1 MTKILFEIVSR
12 VMNIPIEKISD
23 SSGPDSIPDWD
34 SFNMFVLLD
43 EIEKEFD
50 VKFSLE
56 ETLEIKNVGDF
67 RKQLEKHGVNLN
79 EWNFYRGVQYQ
90 LKLHHIGIVVEN
102 IQKSLGELTKYL
114 DFEST
119 TMPSLVGSQKVNI
132 CFLKTNNVFLEL
144 IEPAEENSPIS
155 NFIKKG
161 GGFHH
166 LCFEVD
172 DIHLELEKM
181 KKNGARIVVDVVKGF
196 EERLTAFV
204 MLDMKNTNCNLIEL
218 AEKK

>member
-1 MTKILFEIVSR
+1 M
-12 VMNIPIEKISD
+12 
-23 SSGPDSIPDWD
+23 
-34 SFNMFVLLD
+34 
-43 EIEKEFD
+43 
-50 VKFSLE
+50 
-56 ETLEIKNVGDF
+56 
-67 RKQLEKHGVNLN
+67 
-79 EWNFYRGVQYQ
+79 
-90 LKLHHIGIVVEN
+90 KLHHIGIVVEN

-119 TMPSLVGSQKVNI
+119 TVPSLVGSQKVNI

-144 IEPAEENSPIS
+144 IEPVEENSPIS

-181 KKNGARIVVDVVKGF
+181 KKKGARIVVDVVKGF

-204 MLDMKNTNCNLIEL
+204 MLDMKNTNCDLIEL

>member
-1 MTKILFEIVSR
+1 M
-12 VMNIPIEKISD
+12 
-23 SSGPDSIPDWD
+23 
-34 SFNMFVLLD
+34 
-43 EIEKEFD
+43 
-50 VKFSLE
+50 
-56 ETLEIKNVGDF
+56 
-67 RKQLEKHGVNLN
+67 
-79 EWNFYRGVQYQ
+79 
-90 LKLHHIGIVVEN
+90 KLHHIGIVVEN

-114 DFEST
+114 DFESI

-181 KKNGARIVVDVVKGF
+181 KKNGVHIVVDVVKGF

-218 AEKK
+218 AEKR

>member
-1 MTKILFEIVSR
+1 
-12 VMNIPIEKISD
+12 
-23 SSGPDSIPDWD
+23 
-34 SFNMFVLLD
+34 
-43 EIEKEFD
+43 
-50 VKFSLE
+50 
-56 ETLEIKNVGDF
+56 
-67 RKQLEKHGVNLN
+67 
-79 EWNFYRGVQYQ
+79 

-102 IQKSLGELTKYL
+102 IQKSLGDLTKYL

-119 TMPSLVGSQKVNI
+119 TVPSLVGSQKVNI

-166 LCFEVD
+166 LCFEID

>member
-1 MTKILFEIVSR
+1 
-12 VMNIPIEKISD
+12 
-23 SSGPDSIPDWD
+23 
-34 SFNMFVLLD
+34 
-43 EIEKEFD
+43 
-50 VKFSLE
+50 
-56 ETLEIKNVGDF
+56 
-67 RKQLEKHGVNLN
+67 
-79 EWNFYRGVQYQ
+79 

-102 IQKSLGELTKYL
+102 IQKSLGDLTKYL

-181 KKNGARIVVDVVKGF
+181 KKNGAHIVVDAVKGF

>member
-1 MTKILFEIVSR
+1 M
-12 VMNIPIEKISD
+12 
-23 SSGPDSIPDWD
+23 
-34 SFNMFVLLD
+34 
-43 EIEKEFD
+43 
-50 VKFSLE
+50 
-56 ETLEIKNVGDF
+56 
-67 RKQLEKHGVNLN
+67 
-79 EWNFYRGVQYQ
+79 
-90 LKLHHIGIVVEN
+90 KLHHIGIVVEN

-204 MLDMKNTNCNLIEL
+204 MLDMKNTNCDLIEL

>member
-1 MTKILFEIVSR
+1 M
-12 VMNIPIEKISD
+12 
-23 SSGPDSIPDWD
+23 
-34 SFNMFVLLD
+34 
-43 EIEKEFD
+43 
-50 VKFSLE
+50 
-56 ETLEIKNVGDF
+56 
-67 RKQLEKHGVNLN
+67 
-79 EWNFYRGVQYQ
+79 
-90 LKLHHIGIVVEN
+90 KLHHIGIVVES

-181 KKNGARIVVDVVKGF
+181 KKNGAHIIVDVVKGF

>member
-1 MTKILFEIVSR
+1 M
-12 VMNIPIEKISD
+12 
-23 SSGPDSIPDWD
+23 
-34 SFNMFVLLD
+34 
-43 EIEKEFD
+43 
-50 VKFSLE
+50 
-56 ETLEIKNVGDF
+56 
-67 RKQLEKHGVNLN
+67 
-79 EWNFYRGVQYQ
+79 
-90 LKLHHIGIVVEN
+90 KLHHIGIVVEN
-102 IQKSLGELTKYL
+102 IQESLGELTQYL

-119 TMPSLVGSQKVNI
+119 TVPSLVGSQKVNI

-144 IEPAEENSPIS
+144 IEPTQENSPIS

-181 KKNGARIVVDVVKGF
+181 KKNGAHVIVDIVNGF
-196 EERLTAFV
+196 EDRLIAFV

-218 AEKK
+218 AEKKQY

>member
-1 MTKILFEIVSR
+1 M
-12 VMNIPIEKISD
+12 
-23 SSGPDSIPDWD
+23 
-34 SFNMFVLLD
+34 
-43 EIEKEFD
+43 
-50 VKFSLE
+50 
-56 ETLEIKNVGDF
+56 
-67 RKQLEKHGVNLN
+67 
-79 EWNFYRGVQYQ
+79 
-90 LKLHHIGIVVEN
+90 KLHHIGIVVEN

>member
-1 MTKILFEIVSR
+1 M
-12 VMNIPIEKISD
+12 
-23 SSGPDSIPDWD
+23 
-34 SFNMFVLLD
+34 
-43 EIEKEFD
+43 
-50 VKFSLE
+50 
-56 ETLEIKNVGDF
+56 
-67 RKQLEKHGVNLN
+67 
-79 EWNFYRGVQYQ
+79 
-90 LKLHHIGIVVEN
+90 KLHHIGIVVEN

-119 TMPSLVGSQKVNI
+119 TVPSLVGSQKVNI

-144 IEPAEENSPIS
+144 IEPAEENTPIS

-181 KKNGARIVVDVVKGF
+181 KKNGARIIVDVVNGF
-196 EERLTAFV
+196 EGRLTAFV

>member
-1 MTKILFEIVSR
+1 M
-12 VMNIPIEKISD
+12 
-23 SSGPDSIPDWD
+23 
-34 SFNMFVLLD
+34 
-43 EIEKEFD
+43 
-50 VKFSLE
+50 
-56 ETLEIKNVGDF
+56 
-67 RKQLEKHGVNLN
+67 
-79 EWNFYRGVQYQ
+79 
-90 LKLHHIGIVVEN
+90 KLHHIGIIVKN
-102 IQKSLGELTKYL
+102 IQKSLGEVTQYL
-114 DFEST
+114 DFESI
-119 TMPSLVGSQKVNI
+119 TMPTLVGSQKVNI

-181 KKNGARIVVDVVKGF
+181 KKNGAHVVVDVVKGF

-218 AEKK
+218 VEKK

>member
-1 MTKILFEIVSR
+1 M
-12 VMNIPIEKISD
+12 
-23 SSGPDSIPDWD
+23 
-34 SFNMFVLLD
+34 
-43 EIEKEFD
+43 
-50 VKFSLE
+50 
-56 ETLEIKNVGDF
+56 
-67 RKQLEKHGVNLN
+67 
-79 EWNFYRGVQYQ
+79 
-90 LKLHHIGIVVEN
+90 KLHHIGIVVES
-102 IQKSLGELTKYL
+102 IQKSLGELTNYL

-181 KKNGARIVVDVVKGF
+181 KKNGARIIVDVVKGF

>member
-1 MTKILFEIVSR
+1 M
-12 VMNIPIEKISD
+12 
-23 SSGPDSIPDWD
+23 
-34 SFNMFVLLD
+34 
-43 EIEKEFD
+43 
-50 VKFSLE
+50 
-56 ETLEIKNVGDF
+56 
-67 RKQLEKHGVNLN
+67 
-79 EWNFYRGVQYQ
+79 
-90 LKLHHIGIVVEN
+90 KLHHIGIVVEN
-102 IQKSLGELTKYL
+102 IQKSLGELTKCL
-114 DFEST
+114 DFESI

>member
-1 MTKILFEIVSR
+1 M
-12 VMNIPIEKISD
+12 
-23 SSGPDSIPDWD
+23 
-34 SFNMFVLLD
+34 
-43 EIEKEFD
+43 
-50 VKFSLE
+50 
-56 ETLEIKNVGDF
+56 
-67 RKQLEKHGVNLN
+67 
-79 EWNFYRGVQYQ
+79 
-90 LKLHHIGIVVEN
+90 KLHHIGIVVEN

-114 DFEST
+114 DFESI

-181 KKNGARIVVDVVKGF
+181 KKNGAHIVVDVVKGF
-196 EERLTAFV
+196 EERLIAFV

>member
-1 MTKILFEIVSR
+1 M
-12 VMNIPIEKISD
+12 
-23 SSGPDSIPDWD
+23 
-34 SFNMFVLLD
+34 
-43 EIEKEFD
+43 
-50 VKFSLE
+50 
-56 ETLEIKNVGDF
+56 
-67 RKQLEKHGVNLN
+67 
-79 EWNFYRGVQYQ
+79 
-90 LKLHHIGIVVEN
+90 KLHHISIAVKN
-102 IQKSLGELTKYL
+102 IQESLGELTKFVN
-114 DFEST
+114 FEST
-119 TMPSLVGSQKVNI
+119 TVPTLVGSQKVNI

-166 LCFEVD
+166 LCFEID

-181 KKNGARIVVDVVKGF
+181 KKNGARIIVDVVNGF

>member
-1 MTKILFEIVSR
+1 M
-12 VMNIPIEKISD
+12 
-23 SSGPDSIPDWD
+23 
-34 SFNMFVLLD
+34 
-43 EIEKEFD
+43 
-50 VKFSLE
+50 
-56 ETLEIKNVGDF
+56 
-67 RKQLEKHGVNLN
+67 
-79 EWNFYRGVQYQ
+79 
-90 LKLHHIGIVVEN
+90 KLHHIGIVVEN

-181 KKNGARIVVDVVKGF
+181 KKNGAHIVVDVVKGF
-196 EERLTAFV
+196 EERLIAFV
-204 MLDMKNTNCNLIEL
+204 LLDMKNTNCNLIEL

>member
-1 MTKILFEIVSR
+1 
-12 VMNIPIEKISD
+12 
-23 SSGPDSIPDWD
+23 
-34 SFNMFVLLD
+34 
-43 EIEKEFD
+43 
-50 VKFSLE
+50 
-56 ETLEIKNVGDF
+56 
-67 RKQLEKHGVNLN
+67 
-79 EWNFYRGVQYQ
+79 
-90 LKLHHIGIVVEN
+90 LKLHHIGIVVES

-181 KKNGARIVVDVVKGF
+181 KKNGARIIIDVVKGF

>member
-1 MTKILFEIVSR
+1 M
-12 VMNIPIEKISD
+12 
-23 SSGPDSIPDWD
+23 
-34 SFNMFVLLD
+34 
-43 EIEKEFD
+43 
-50 VKFSLE
+50 
-56 ETLEIKNVGDF
+56 
-67 RKQLEKHGVNLN
+67 
-79 EWNFYRGVQYQ
+79 
-90 LKLHHIGIVVEN
+90 KLHHIGIVVEN

-119 TMPSLVGSQKVNI
+119 TVPSLVGSQKVNI

-144 IEPAEENSPIS
+144 IEPAEANSPIS

-166 LCFEVD
+166 LCFEID

-181 KKNGARIVVDVVKGF
+181 KKNGAHIVVDVVKGF

>member
-1 MTKILFEIVSR
+1 M
-12 VMNIPIEKISD
+12 
-23 SSGPDSIPDWD
+23 
-34 SFNMFVLLD
+34 
-43 EIEKEFD
+43 
-50 VKFSLE
+50 
-56 ETLEIKNVGDF
+56 
-67 RKQLEKHGVNLN
+67 
-79 EWNFYRGVQYQ
+79 
-90 LKLHHIGIVVEN
+90 KLHHIGIVVEN

-181 KKNGARIVVDVVKGF
+181 KKNGARIIVDVVKGF
-196 EERLTAFV
+196 EERLIAFV
-204 MLDMKNTNCNLIEL
+204 MLDMKNTNCDLIEL